1 MFCLH
6 GTVMEQVAFKGL
18 ELSYG
23 YEKTLLCSVY
33 VYHDKFIHVR
43 FLAATPIRGKRG
55 RGRIQVTREADPETV
70 ACFGN

>member
-23 YEKTLLCSVY
+23 YEKTCY
-33 VYHDKFIHVR
+33 VLYMSIMITLFMCVS
-43 FLAATPIRGKRG
+43 
-55 RGRIQVTREADPETV
+55 
-70 ACFGN
+70 